1 MSWRSASLNS
11 LAERR
16 ENSGS
21 SATVTGTV
29 VAEVMGDW
37 VNLIKL
43 KCNPLEQFCRQSVA
57 RQSALLVN

>member
-1 MSWRSASLNS
+1 MGACARKQIMSWRSASLSN

-29 VAEVMGDW
+29 VVVVKGGW
-37 VNLIKL
+37 VSLIKL
-43 KCNPLEQFCRQSVA
+43 NCNPLG
-57 RQSALLVN
+57 

>member
-1 MSWRSASLNS
+1 MSTPLMGACARKQIMSWRSASLSN

-29 VAEVMGDW
+29 ATVVMGDW

-43 KCNPLEQFCRQSVA
+43 NCNPLA
-57 RQSALLVN
+57 